1 MQERLRLVQGPARPD
16 AKEGSQPSAAVHS
29 LASLSPMDVR
39 TQTALLASIVAT
51 ALGLSM
57 VLRPQHARVVTAYS
71 LFAFS
76 TGGFYLFTFL
86 ESVCLSNGLLG
97 WPERISLGAK
107 LLAGILV
114 PSAALGFFLE
124 FLRGEA
130 PGGGGAGAWPS

>member
-1 MQERLRLVQGPARPD
+1 
-16 AKEGSQPSAAVHS
+16 
-29 LASLSPMDVR
+29 MDVR

-76 TGGFYLFTFL
+76 AGGFYLFTFL

-107 LLAGILV
+107 LLSGVLV

-124 FLRGEA
+124 FL
-130 PGGGGAGAWPS
+130 GGGSAGRKTSRRVAILSGVVGLGVAVSPLARSWWENILDATRCARI

>member
-1 MQERLRLVQGPARPD
+1 
-16 AKEGSQPSAAVHS
+16 
-29 LASLSPMDVR
+29 MDVR

-86 ESVCLSNGLLG
+86 ESVCLSSGLLG
-97 WPERISLGAK
+97 WP
-107 LLAGILV
+107 
-114 PSAALGFFLE
+114 
-124 FLRGEA
+124 
-130 PGGGGAGAWPS
+130 